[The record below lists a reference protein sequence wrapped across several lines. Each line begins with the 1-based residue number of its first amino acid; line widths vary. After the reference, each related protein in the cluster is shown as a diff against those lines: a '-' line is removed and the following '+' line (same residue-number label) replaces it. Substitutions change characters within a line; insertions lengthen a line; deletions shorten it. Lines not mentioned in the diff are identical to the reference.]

1 MANREALREL
11 QTRLANRL
19 KAARTEGVSVSWLA
33 VRAGEGNYLFP
44 LALSGEIFPLTSL
57 QVVPYSRQ
65 WFMGVIN
72 LRGGLYGVVDLARF
86 MAIGTAPVRTEQS
99 LAESSVIT
107 FNSALELNC
116 AVMVDGLAGLRKRE
130 AFSEAVAP
138 PAGSPVYFGN
148 KFTDLSGVQWQEI
161 NLRTLSQFPE
171 FLSISA

>member
-1 MANREALREL
+1 MANREALGEL
-11 QTRLANRL
+11 QTRLASRL
-19 KAARTEGVSVSWLA
+19 EAVRREDVPGAWLA